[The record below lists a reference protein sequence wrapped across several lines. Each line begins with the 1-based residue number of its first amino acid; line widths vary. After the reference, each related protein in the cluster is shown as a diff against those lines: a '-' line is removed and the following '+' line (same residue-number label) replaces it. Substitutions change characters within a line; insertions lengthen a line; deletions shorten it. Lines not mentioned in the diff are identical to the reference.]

1 MKLDKIGK
9 FLSAILVR
17 TDVLLRETES
27 EGPLLCSFSIRC
39 SLSNVDYSFFVFR
52 LFFISITKVIYW
64 HDTNTCK
71 GKVPADQLPFYIML
85 KHVISRFH

>member
-1 MKLDKIGK
+1 MYYYERLN
-9 FLSAILVR
+9 
-17 TDVLLRETES
+17 ES
-27 EGPLLCSFSIRC
+27 DGPLLCSFSIRR
-39 SLSNVDYSFFVFR
+39 SLRNVDNSFFVFR

-71 GKVPADQLPFYIML
+71 GKVLVDQLPFYIML